1 VLCRSDL
8 VAPVIARSETTKQS
22 QRWDRPARN
31 AGLPVIRHPGPRS
44 GVKEMA
50 GRDARC
56 YQIVGTGRD
65 AHPAGDCFAALA
77 MTTSAHARLNVH
89 VYDGSR
95 SSFRKSKPAHS
106 ARIRD
111 VLQDSLAVELL
122 LQFHDSY
129 REPR

>member
-50 GRDARC
+50 
-56 YQIVGTGRD
+56 GRD